1 MDLSIKP
8 VVIIHIQYCQ
18 ETTMMLKAAC
28 VLAFAVYASYE
39 VARFWSHKTDLG
51 VEMGAHYDF
60 LNRDATKEIQ
70 RDFAHRKG
78 FEHLDGQ
85 FQLSN
90 AMLHVGLWIT
100 AFVRWSENITV
111 VDLGTR
117 ARDWF
122 LSTAIM
128 QLINPQNTWMQVAT
142 PILLVIMFC
151 YVAYCIKEYLLTS
164 SAFKTYA
171 EGRRQKNQAR
181 QVKAKVK
188 AEHMDDAK
196 TLADQLAAS
205 LADGVE

>member
-1 MDLSIKP
+1 
-8 VVIIHIQYCQ
+8 
-18 ETTMMLKAAC
+18 MLKITFI
-28 VLAFAVYASYE
+28 VAFAVYASYE

-51 VEMGAHYDF
+51 IEMRAHYDF
-60 LNRDATKEIQ
+60 LNRDAIKEIQ

-85 FQLSN
+85 FKVSN
-90 AMLHVGLWIT
+90 TMLDAGLWVV
-100 AFVRWSENITV
+100 AFVRWSGSIKV
-111 VDLGTR
+111 LDLATR

-171 EGRRQKNQAR
+171 EGRRQKNQAK
-181 QVKAKVK
+181 QVKAKAK

-196 TLADQLAAS
+196 TLAEKLAEK
-205 LADGVE
+205 LADGTE

>member
-1 MDLSIKP
+1 MIK
-8 VVIIHIQYCQ
+8 VELVFY
-18 ETTMMLKAAC
+18 MMPKVGFVEVSFIL
-28 VLAFAVYASYE
+28 VFVVYASYE
-39 VARFWSHKTDLG
+39 GGRFWSHKTELG
-51 VEMGAHYDF
+51 IELGHHYDF

-70 RDFAHRKG
+70 RDFSHLKG

-90 AMLHVGLWIT
+90 AMLHVGIWIT
-100 AFVRWSENITV
+100 SFVRWSESIAAV
-111 VDLGTR
+111 ELVTR

-151 YVAYCIKEYLLTS
+151 YVTYCIKEYLLTS

-171 EGRRQKNQAR
+171 EDRRQKNQAR
-181 QVKAKVK
+181 QIKAKAK

-196 TLADQLAAS
+196 TLAEKLAE
-205 LADGVE
+205 GTE

>member
-1 MDLSIKP
+1 
-8 VVIIHIQYCQ
+8 
-18 ETTMMLKAAC
+18 MLKAAF
-28 VLAFAVYASYE
+28 VLAFSIYASYE
-39 VARFWSHKTDLG
+39 TARLWSHKTELG
-51 VEMGAHYDF
+51 IQMGAHYDF
-60 LNRDATKEIQ
+60 LNRDATKEIR

-78 FEHLDGQ
+78 FEHLDDQ

-111 VDLGTR
+111 VELAVRT
-117 ARDWF
+117 RDWF

-151 YVAYCIKEYLLTS
+151 YIIYCIKEYLLTT

-171 EGRRQKNQAR
+171 QGRRQKSQAK

-188 AEHMDDAK
+188 AEHLDEAK
-196 TLADQLAAS
+196 TLAEHLAEQLASGA
-205 LADGVE
+205 E